1 MHDDLV
7 NLGWTEDHLSRI
19 RTTVAEEA
27 QRARVLAQGLPLSGP
42 EEGSTIAVP
51 RFEIGDEPNP
61 VPPPNK
67 RLEVDSQPTLPITTI
82 AINVQLRSHEIADPS
97 LNAALVQFRRAA
109 NFIARI
115 EDALIV
121 NGQPNNKPKDPPKG
135 GVAGIPEVYTV
146 HGPTAAKGLWDAAT
160 EPVTPVQPLDGSG
173 IFKAVVVAIN
183 DLEARGYGGPYAVFL
198 GLQLFTYSVD
208 PTVAMVLPRDR
219 ILPFLNGP
227 LLRSSAFAANRGAVI
242 ALNGDPVELVVASD
256 ISVRYLQTSLEPRY
270 VFRVSE
276 RVSLRVK
283 EPQAIARLEAT
294 NP

>member
-7 NLGWTEDHLSRI
+7 NLGWTEDQLSRI

-27 QRARVLAQGLPLSGP
+27 QRARVLAQALPLSGP

-51 RFEIGDEPNP
+51 EFRLGDESNP
-61 VPPPNK
+61 SKPPPK
-67 RLEVDSQPTLPITTI
+67 RLDIDSQPNLPITTI

-97 LNAALVQFRRAA
+97 LSAALVQFRRAA

-121 NGQPNNKPKDPPKG
+121 NGQAAPKDPPKG
-135 GVAGIPEVYTV
+135 GVAGIPDVYTV
-146 HGPTAAKGLWDAAT
+146 HGPTKATGLWDAAT
-160 EPVTPVQPLDGSG
+160 IAPINLPSNNGPGL
-173 IFKAVVVAIN
+173 FNAVVLAVSA
-183 DLEARGYGGPYAVFL
+183 LEGRGYGGPYAAFL
-198 GLQLFTYSVD
+198 GNDLFTYSVD

-227 LLRSSAFAANRGAVI
+227 LLRSSAFAADQGAVI
-242 ALNGDPVELVVASD
+242 ALNGNPIELVVASD
-256 ISVRYLQTSLEPRY
+256 ISVRYLQTTLEPRY

-276 RVSLRVK
+276 RVALRVK
-283 EPQAIARLEAT
+283 EPDAIARLAPKT
-294 NP
+294 P